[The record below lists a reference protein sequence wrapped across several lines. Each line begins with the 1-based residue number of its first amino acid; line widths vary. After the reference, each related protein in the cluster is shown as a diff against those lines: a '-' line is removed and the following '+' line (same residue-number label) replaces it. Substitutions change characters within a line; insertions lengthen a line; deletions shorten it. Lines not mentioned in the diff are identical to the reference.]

1 MKTIGPDPHST
12 KASHNPFEA
21 PRARVDDPGPPQGS
35 GALLDPP
42 RTVGAGRGFGWLGE
56 GWTLFR
62 EAPGTW
68 IGIIAVWLLISI
80 VINLIPLVNLLSNL
94 VYPVLAGGLMVGC
107 HSLAQGRG
115 LTFGHLF
122 EGFRRN
128 FGTLLLVGLFSLVG
142 TVAALGTAF
151 LGVLGTSGALG
162 ILLEQDTS
170 AAPDPMLILLAVLVM
185 LALLLP
191 LMMALWF
198 APALV
203 ILHDQA
209 ALRAMGLSFRGCLR
223 NLLPF
228 LAYGL
233 GGLGLGILATIPLGL
248 GWLVLLPV
256 LITSTYV
263 AYRDIFVD

>member
-1 MKTIGPDPHST
+1 MKTIGPDPYST
-12 KASHNPFEA
+12 KTSHNPFAA
-21 PRARVDDPGPPQGS
+21 PRARVADPDAQGS

-68 IGIIAVWLLISI
+68 IGVIVVWLLVSI
-80 VINLIPLVNLLSNL
+80 VIGLIPLVNVLSNL
-94 VYPVLAGGLMVGC
+94 IYPVFAGGLMVGC
-107 HSLAQGRG
+107 HSLAQGQG
-115 LTFGHLF
+115 LTLNHLF

-128 FGTLLLVGLFSLVG
+128 FGTLVLIGLFSLIATLVVVG
-142 TVAALGTAF
+142 GAF
-151 LGVLGTSGALG
+151 LGIVGTSGAVG
-162 ILLEQDTS
+162 ILLEQDAS
-170 AAPDPMLILLAVLVM
+170 ATPDPMLILVAVLVVF
-185 LALLLP
+185 ALLIP

-198 APALV
+198 APALA
-203 ILHDQA
+203 ILHNVP

-233 GGLGLGILATIPLGL
+233 GGLGLGILAMIPLGL
-248 GWLVLLPV
+248 GWLVLMPV
-256 LITSTYV
+256 LIASTYA
-263 AYRDIFVD
+263 AYRDLFVD